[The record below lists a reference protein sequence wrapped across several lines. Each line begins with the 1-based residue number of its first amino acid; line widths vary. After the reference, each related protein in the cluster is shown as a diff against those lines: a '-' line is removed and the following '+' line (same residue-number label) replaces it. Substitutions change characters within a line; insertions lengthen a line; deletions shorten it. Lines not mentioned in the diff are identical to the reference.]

1 MDQSFA
7 SSSNVTTS
15 KSEPT
20 PLTSGGQKGATPS
33 SVKSLGNDKVSST
46 PSGGGATSKNSRSA
60 SKTSV
65 GSGGSAGSSTDSPYR
80 TSDFYIIRVSIEEN
94 GPETEGVIMY
104 KSIMIANSER
114 TPAVIR
120 SAMMKHG
127 LEGSPENF
135 TLSQLLPENGELLIP
150 PNANVYYA
158 INTQHDLNFV
168 LRQKNED
175 LSSVGGNVG
184 EAANSATASDS
195 KRRPQRDT
203 SKARRK
209 LLGLVL

>member
-1 MDQSFA
+1 MKITKIKCLKFIFSF
-7 SSSNVTTS
+7 S
-15 KSEPT
+15 
-20 PLTSGGQKGATPS
+20 
-33 SVKSLGNDKVSST
+33 
-46 PSGGGATSKNSRSA
+46 
-60 SKTSV
+60 
-65 GSGGSAGSSTDSPYR
+65 
-80 TSDFYIIRVSIEEN
+80 
-94 GPETEGVIMY
+94 
-104 KSIMIANSER
+104 
-114 TPAVIR
+114 
-120 SAMMKHG
+120 
-127 LEGSPENF
+127 
-135 TLSQLLPENGELLIP
+135 GELLIP

>member
-1 MDQSFA
+1 MEA
-7 SSSNVTTS
+7 SVQYII
-15 KSEPT
+15 PI
-20 PLTSGGQKGATPS
+20 PLT
-33 SVKSLGNDKVSST
+33 
-46 PSGGGATSKNSRSA
+46 
-60 SKTSV
+60 
-65 GSGGSAGSSTDSPYR
+65 
-80 TSDFYIIRVSIEEN
+80 
-94 GPETEGVIMY
+94 
-104 KSIMIANSER
+104 
-114 TPAVIR
+114 
-120 SAMMKHG
+120 
-127 LEGSPENF
+127 
-135 TLSQLLPENGELLIP
+135 GELLIP

-184 EAANSATASDS
+184 MEAANSASASDSS

>member
-1 MDQSFA
+1 MFN
-7 SSSNVTTS
+7 SN
-15 KSEPT
+15 KSAKIKCT
-20 PLTSGGQKGATPS
+20 NCIF
-33 SVKSLGNDKVSST
+33 SLS
-46 PSGGGATSKNSRSA
+46 
-60 SKTSV
+60 
-65 GSGGSAGSSTDSPYR
+65 
-80 TSDFYIIRVSIEEN
+80 
-94 GPETEGVIMY
+94 
-104 KSIMIANSER
+104 
-114 TPAVIR
+114 
-120 SAMMKHG
+120 
-127 LEGSPENF
+127 
-135 TLSQLLPENGELLIP
+135 GELLIP